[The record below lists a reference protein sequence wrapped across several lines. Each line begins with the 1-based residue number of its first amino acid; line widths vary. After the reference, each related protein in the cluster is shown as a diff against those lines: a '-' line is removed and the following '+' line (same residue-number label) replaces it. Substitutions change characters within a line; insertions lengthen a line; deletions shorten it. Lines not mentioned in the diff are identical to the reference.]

1 MEGWMVPEVEAQLLT
16 YSPIRADRWSCRQVI
31 IYLLD
36 EFGKKDKPLRS
47 IAMKLKARSPRQRPS
62 LLEWQISSALPV
74 SDSVKGQRA
83 GQRKASRPRQDIIKV
98 DEGEGLNM
106 KKRKLAISGE
116 NESLASR
123 PMARVL

>member
-1 MEGWMVPEVEAQLLT
+1 
-16 YSPIRADRWSCRQVI
+16 
-31 IYLLD
+31 
-36 EFGKKDKPLRS
+36 
-47 IAMKLKARSPRQRPS
+47 MKLKASSPRQQPS

-74 SDSVKGQRA
+74 SDSVKGRRA
-83 GQRKASRPRQDIIKV
+83 RQRKASQPRQDIIKV

-116 NESLASR
+116 DESLAYR